1 MGINS
6 IKKNKN
12 YDYIWIDK
20 NINNSE
26 NNEYSKLL
34 SKSYSNISFFNNIK
48 DAMKHLEKI
57 KFNLTYII
65 ISGSLFIDY
74 ISELKNIENKI
85 STSPRVI
92 IFTSESTKEKIKNMK
107 EINDSFYNIGGL
119 VITFEEVQF
128 FLNKNIFGK
137 ELNLIKGLRRE
148 KIQTGGDFSFQLI
161 ENKSDL
167 IGPVYLSDLIMKP
180 YRLEYE
186 VFDKYLIDNYGD
198 TMNELISQIYKVDCP
213 DSLRIKYWLRAY
225 TLETKFYKDLN
236 SDLMKDQTK
245 LYLPYIT
252 LLYYGLTNNF
262 INANISNDLYRGALI
277 NKEEIENLINHINKK
292 NSDISYALIYCKSF
306 MSFSLDKNVAL
317 DFMQSKNPNEKII
330 RVLYILKS
338 EPGINYKN
346 ATNADLTGISYF
358 EDERE
363 ILLFPF
369 SVYEINEVRKKDNY
383 YEIYLNYLG
392 KYKELFQFK
401 NETDLY
407 NSIFKSKFIT
417 ELELAGLSTP
427 IWLCKKSLCRIESIN
442 NFDKTYG
449 SGFCCLIPLADKK
462 MKIPVLITSNHIFKL
477 ESLKNEA
484 QILISYDDNK
494 ENIIMKISNNSK
506 IYTNMEDDITIFELE
521 KNSNTFGRMIFMEID
536 EDIFN
541 IKDLLLEKFYK
552 KRAYILQ
559 YAKHNYSNK
568 ETEKS
573 GYITKKNL
581 EEFTKDKNYKIEEG
595 RIIVHE
601 NQNEYYI
608 KHNIPTSSGAS
619 GGPII
624 SYDKFKVIG
633 VHRGR
638 LKSESSSDYNGIGL
652 FLKSG
657 IQEFIKKFYS

>member
-1 MGINS
+1 
-6 IKKNKN
+6 
-12 YDYIWIDK
+12 
-20 NINNSE
+20 
-26 NNEYSKLL
+26 
-34 SKSYSNISFFNNIK
+34 
-48 DAMKHLEKI
+48 MKHLEKI

-65 ISGSLFIDY
+65 ISGSLFTDY

-85 STSPRVI
+85 SASPRVI
-92 IFTSESTKEKIKNMK
+92 IFTSKSTKEKIRNMK

-119 VITFEEVQF
+119 AITFDEVQS
-128 FLNKNIFGK
+128 FLSKNIFGK
-137 ELNLIKGLRRE
+137 ELNLIRGLRRE

-161 ENKSDL
+161 ENKTDL
-167 IGPVYLSDLIMKP
+167 IGPVYLSDLIIKP
-180 YRLEYE
+180 YKLEYAM
-186 VFDKYLIDNYGD
+186 FDKYLIDNYGD

-236 SDLMKDQTK
+236 SDLMKGQTK

-252 LLYYGLTNNF
+252 LLYYGLRNNC
-262 INANISNDLYRGALI
+262 INVNISNDLYRGALI

-317 DFMQSKNPNEKII
+317 DFMESKKPNEKTI

-338 EPGINYKN
+338 ESGLNYKN

-358 EDERE
+358 EGERE

-369 SVYEINEVRKKDNY
+369 SVYEINEVRKKENY

-392 KYKELFQFK
+392 KYKELFKFK

-427 IWLCKKSLCRIESIN
+427 IWLSKKSLCRIELKK
-442 NFDKTYG
+442 NFGEMYG
-449 SGFCCLIPLADKK
+449 SGFCCLIPLTDKK
-462 MKIPVLITSNHIFKL
+462 MKIPVLITSNHVL
-477 ESLKNEA
+477 NEKSFENET
-484 QILISYDDNK
+484 QILISYNDNK
-494 ENIIMKISNNSK
+494 EKIIITIRDNSK
-506 IYTNMEDDITIFELE
+506 IYTNREYDITIIELE
-521 KNSNTFGRMIFMEID
+521 KNKYDRMIFMEID

-541 IKDLLLEKFYK
+541 IKHLLLEKFYK

-559 YAKHNYSNK
+559 YAKPNYSNK
-568 ETEKS
+568 EIEKS

-581 EEFTKDKNYKIEEG
+581 EEFTKDKNYSINEG
-595 RIIVHE
+595 RIIVLE
-601 NQNEYYI
+601 DEYTI
-608 KHNIPTSSGAS
+608 IHNIPTSPGAG

-624 SYDKFKVIG
+624 SYDNFKVIG
-633 VHRGR
+633 FHKGK
-638 LKSESSSDYNGIGL
+638 LSKSSSDYKGIGV
-652 FLKSG
+652 FLKLG
-657 IQEFIKKFYS
+657 IQEFIEKYYPKKIYFLLNN